1 MCALFIL
8 VPSVP
13 VPNVFVTDMQSV
25 DWWSVKWG
33 RLPKDKIHGI
43 LKGYRLIYYMSYR
56 SDIPIGGEVKPTVI
70 EFDNVTFYY
79 EARDLVNYATYNV
92 TVTGY
97 TNAGNGPAPEVFASK
112 PFKLIYPCQLN
123 FSVFM

>member
-1 MCALFIL
+1 
-8 VPSVP
+8 
-13 VPNVFVTDMQSV
+13 MQSV

-43 LKGYRLIYYMSYR
+43 LRGYRLIYYMSYR
-56 SDIPIGGEVKPTVI
+56 SDIPIGGEVKPVVI
-70 EFDNVTFYY
+70 EMDNFTFYY

-97 TNAGNGPAPEVFASK
+97 TNAGIGPAPEVFASK
-112 PFKLIYPCQLN
+112 PFILIHPYQPNFPVYINVDISDQLHN
-123 FSVFM
+123 

>member
-1 MCALFIL
+1 
-8 VPSVP
+8 
-13 VPNVFVTDMQSV
+13 
-25 DWWSVKWG
+25 
-33 RLPKDKIHGI
+33 
-43 LKGYRLIYYMSYR
+43 MSYR
-56 SDIPIGGEVKPTVI
+56 SDIPIGGEVKPIVI

-112 PFKLIYPCQLN
+112 PFKLIYPSQLD
-123 FSVFM
+123 FSTFM